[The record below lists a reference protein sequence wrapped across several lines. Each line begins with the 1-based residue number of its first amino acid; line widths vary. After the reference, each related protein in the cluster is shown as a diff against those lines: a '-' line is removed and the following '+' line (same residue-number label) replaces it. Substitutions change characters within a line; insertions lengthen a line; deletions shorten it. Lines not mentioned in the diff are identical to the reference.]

1 MGAVIG
7 DVLPLAIGIAVSPI
21 PIIAAILMLFS
32 ARATST
38 STGFLLGWIL
48 GIVVATAV
56 FTALAGTLKTG
67 GEPSAVASWIKIG
80 LGVLLVLVG
89 IRQWRGRGG
98 QHDAPKWM
106 AAIDDFTYP
115 KALGLGFLLSGVNP
129 KNLIIA
135 AGAGLIIGSSAV
147 GVGGDAA
154 AIALFTVIASS
165 TVAIPVLAHLVA
177 AERMTRPLESLRKWL
192 QDNNATVMATM
203 ILVIGVVLVGKGVSG
218 L

>member
-7 DVLPLAIGIAVSPI
+7 DVLPLAIGIAISPI

-32 ARATST
+32 PRATST

-48 GIVVATAV
+48 GIVVATAI

-106 AAIDDFTYP
+106 AAIDDFTFP

-177 AERMTRPLESLRKWL
+177 AARMTRPLESLRKWL

-203 ILVIGVVLVGKGVSG
+203 ILVIGAVLVGKGVGG

>member
-7 DVLPLAIGIAVSPI
+7 DVLPLAIGIAISPI

-32 ARATST
+32 PRATST

-106 AAIDDFTYP
+106 AAIDDFTFP
-115 KALGLGFLLSGVNP
+115 KALGLGFLLSVVNP

-135 AGAGLIIGSSAV
+135 AGAGLIIGSGAV

-154 AIALFTVIASS
+154 AIAVFTVIASS

-203 ILVIGVVLVGKGVSG
+203 ILVIGAVLVGKGVGG

>member
-7 DVLPLAIGIAVSPI
+7 DVLPLAIGIAISPI

-32 ARATST
+32 PRATST

-48 GIVVATAV
+48 GIVVATAI

-106 AAIDDFTYP
+106 AAIDDFTFP

-192 QDNNATVMATM
+192 QDNNASVMATM
-203 ILVIGVVLVGKGVSG
+203 ILVIGAVLVGKGVGG

>member
-1 MGAVIG
+1 MNIRKIALALGLCVAAGAAWSQPGDYPSKPIRLVIG
-7 DVLPLAIGIAVSPI
+7 FAPGG
-21 PIIAAILMLFS
+21 AADYV
-32 ARATST
+32 ARAMS
-38 STGFLLGWIL
+38 
-48 GIVVATAV
+48 VA
-56 FTALAGTLKTG
+56 FG
-67 GEPSAVASWIKIG
+67 
-80 LGVLLVLVG
+80 
-89 IRQWRGRGG
+89 
-98 QHDAPKWM
+98 
-106 AAIDDFTYP
+106 
-115 KALGLGFLLSGVNP
+115 KALGLGFLLSAVNP

-135 AGAGLIIGSSAV
+135 AGAGLIIGSGTV

-177 AERMTRPLESLRKWL
+177 AERMTQPLESLRKWL

>member
-1 MGAVIG
+1 
-7 DVLPLAIGIAVSPI
+7 
-21 PIIAAILMLFS
+21 
-32 ARATST
+32 
-38 STGFLLGWIL
+38 
-48 GIVVATAV
+48 VVATAV

-106 AAIDDFTYP
+106 AAIDDFTFP

>member
-7 DVLPLAIGIAVSPI
+7 DVLPLAIGIAISPI

-32 ARATST
+32 PRATST

-80 LGVLLVLVG
+80 LGVLLMLVG

-106 AAIDDFTYP
+106 AAIDDFTFP

-203 ILVIGVVLVGKGVSG
+203 ILVIGAVLVGKGVGG

>member
-7 DVLPLAIGIAVSPI
+7 DVLPLAIGIAISPI

-32 ARATST
+32 PRATST
-38 STGFLLGWIL
+38 STGFLLGSIL

-80 LGVLLVLVG
+80 LGVLLLLVG

-106 AAIDDFTYP
+106 AAIDDFTFP
-115 KALGLGFLLSGVNP
+115 KALGLGFLLSAVNP

-135 AGAGLIIGSSAV
+135 AGAGLIIGSGAV